1 MLSLILGT
9 KRTGRPLVQKV
20 VDDTIYLKRPRR
32 GAILKEEVW
41 RDRDWQV
48 IKYSV
53 AYINAAVCGA
63 DNGRVLGYD
72 NSHDHHH
79 RHFMGKQESFEFT
92 GYEALA
98 TRFYDESAIS
108 GGVKMK
114 NVAKPAKKTSRR
126 VTVSSGSV
134 EAFIGRSLER
144 ARRLDRGVKLAREI
158 TMTFEDPADL
168 VRVLSAERVRV
179 IHALREKPAPV
190 SELAATLRRDRKAVK
205 RDVNLLESFGL
216 VNARQE
222 INPGHGRRRIIEPL
236 AAKYQLVATI

>member
-1 MLSLILGT
+1 MM
-9 KRTGRPLVQKV
+9 K
-20 VDDTIYLKRPRR
+20 
-32 GAILKEEVW
+32 
-41 RDRDWQV
+41 
-48 IKYSV
+48 
-53 AYINAAVCGA
+53 
-63 DNGRVLGYD
+63 
-72 NSHDHHH
+72 
-79 RHFMGKQESFEFT
+79 
-92 GYEALA
+92 
-98 TRFYDESAIS
+98 SAIS
-108 GGVKMK
+108 GGAKMK
-114 NVAKPAKKTSRR
+114 KVGKPAKKTLPR

-144 ARRLDRGVKLAREI
+144 ARRLDRGEKLAPEI
-158 TMTFEDPADL
+158 TMTFENPADL

-216 VNARQE
+216 VNAREE